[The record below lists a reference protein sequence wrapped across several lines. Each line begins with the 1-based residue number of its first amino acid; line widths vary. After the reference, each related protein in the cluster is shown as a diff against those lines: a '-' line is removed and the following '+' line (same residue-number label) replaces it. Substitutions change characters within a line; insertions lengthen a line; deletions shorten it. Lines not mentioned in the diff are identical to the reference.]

1 MVLSF
6 GKLRRAAITNRP
18 KRTPMSRLKDW
29 GQTIAVIGA
38 MVGTVVACFVFIQ
51 TEHTNMRDEHAEIRN
66 AMRDEHVEMRAEHVE
81 IRNAMRDEHVEIRN
95 AMRNEHAEMRAEFA
109 ELRAEMRAGF
119 AELRDAMRGEHAE
132 TRDRLNSIDRRTAR
146 IEGHLFGIEVA
157 PDQEAPE

>member
-51 TEHTNMRDEHAEIRN
+51 TEHTNMRDEHAE
-66 AMRDEHVEMRAEHVE
+66 MRAEHVEIRDTMRNEHAEMRAEHVE

-95 AMRNEHAEMRAEFA
+95 AMRDEHAEM
-109 ELRAEMRAGF
+109 RAEMRAGF

>member
-1 MVLSF
+1 
-6 GKLRRAAITNRP
+6 
-18 KRTPMSRLKDW
+18 MSRLKDW

-66 AMRDEHVEMRAEHVE
+66 AMRNEHAEMRAEHVEIRDTMRNEHAEMRAEHVE
-81 IRNAMRDEHVEIRN
+81 IRNAMRDEH
-95 AMRNEHAEMRAEFA
+95 AEM
-109 ELRAEMRAGF
+109 RAEMRAGF